1 MAIDDAPTQL
11 FTSMSPASIAPFVD
25 DPDVCAAARDRDL
38 RLVWCNRSYASNM
51 GSTPEDLIGTT
62 LFDTMTKQQAEE
74 RTRLIRGVLDTGE
87 MHAHQQL
94 WVGKRWLTRVW
105 PLDPDAFGHEGYFI
119 LITPLSESGTLAR
132 GEVHFAKT
140 GDLGPLKVLSPRELE
155 VYYYLASGMT
165 VSDIAETLFRSDK
178 TIGRHVE
185 NIHKKM
191 GYTNRAELV
200 RDAVQRGLIHF
211 TGRQWLELVDPRHA
225 DG

>member
-1 MAIDDAPTQL
+1 ML
-11 FTSMSPASIAPFVD
+11 
-25 DPDVCAAARDRDL
+25 
-38 RLVWCNRSYASNM
+38 
-51 GSTPEDLIGTT
+51 GTT
-62 LFDTMTKQQAEE
+62 LHDLMPQEQASERADHMRPALSEGRMVAYQQMWNGA
-74 RTRLIRGVLDTGE
+74 
-87 MHAHQQL
+87 
-94 WVGKRWLTRVW
+94 RWLTRVW
-105 PLDPDAFGHEGYFI
+105 PLDPAAFGHDGYFVVMRKLTDPMPEPAGPDDTVEFI
-119 LITPLSESGTLAR
+119 RSAHL
-132 GEVHFAKT
+132 
-140 GDLGPLKVLSPRELE
+140 GDLGILSPRELE